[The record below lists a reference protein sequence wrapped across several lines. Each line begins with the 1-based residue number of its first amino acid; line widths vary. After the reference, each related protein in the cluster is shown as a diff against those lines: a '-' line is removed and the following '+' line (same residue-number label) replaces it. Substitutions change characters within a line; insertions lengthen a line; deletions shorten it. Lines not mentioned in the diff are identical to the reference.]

1 MHARLYRLT
10 ALLLPMATAALILL
24 DVALLLGVRP

>member
-1 MHARLYRLT
+1 MRARLYRLLPLAFSL
-10 ALLLPMATAALILL
+10 ALAVLVAL

>member
-1 MHARLYRLT
+1 MIRAIRYMMI
-10 ALLLPMATAALILL
+10 AATIALIVL